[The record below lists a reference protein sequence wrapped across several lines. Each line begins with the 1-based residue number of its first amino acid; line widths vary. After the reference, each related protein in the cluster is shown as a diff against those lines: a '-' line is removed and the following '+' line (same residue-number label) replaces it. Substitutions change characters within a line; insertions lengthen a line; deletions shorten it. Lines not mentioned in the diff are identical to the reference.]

1 MINEIFNG
9 DSASEIRAKLNEM
22 ITIINY
28 YSSSQFVGGP
38 GGGDP
43 YTPPPG
49 TSGTS
54 GDPYTPPPSD
64 TSTIW
69 SSGGAMP
76 FPSNDA
82 QSACNTIDMMSSHT
96 VYITKDPANMGG
108 TAVIEV
114 NDYVYTDSMKTY
126 AVSSG
131 YYGYKDTVMMMNKF
145 ISVDMMGR
153 VIEMNYCV

>member
-9 DSASEIRAKLNEM
+9 DSAADIRAKLNEM
-22 ITIINY
+22 ITIVNY

-38 GGGDP
+38 GGDP
-43 YTPPPG
+43 G
-49 TSGTS
+49 GG

-64 TSTIW
+64 TATIW

-114 NDYVYTDSMKTY
+114 NDYLYTDSMKTY

>member
-1 MINEIFNG
+1 MINEILNG

-22 ITIINY
+22 ITIVNY

-38 GGGDP
+38 APGGGGEP
-43 YTPPPG
+43 YN
-49 TSGTS
+49 
-54 GDPYTPPPSD
+54 PPPSD
-64 TSTIW
+64 AANIW

-82 QSACNTIDMMSSHT
+82 QSACNTIGMMSSHT

-114 NDYVYTDSMKTY
+114 NDYLYTDSMKTS

-131 YYGYKDTVMMMNKF
+131 YYGYRDTSMMNKF

-153 VIEMNYCV
+153 VIEMNHCV

>member
-1 MINEIFNG
+1 MINEILNG

-22 ITIINY
+22 ITIVNY

-38 GGGDP
+38 APGGGGDP
-43 YTPPPG
+43 GPG
-49 TSGTS
+49 G
-54 GDPYTPPPSD
+54 GENPYTPPPSD
-64 TSTIW
+64 AANIW

-82 QSACNTIDMMSSHT
+82 QSACNTISMMSSHT

-108 TAVIEV
+108 TAVIQV
-114 NDYVYTDSMKTY
+114 NDYVYTDSMKTS

-131 YYGYKDTVMMMNKF
+131 YYGYRDTSMMNKF

>member
-1 MINEIFNG
+1 MINDIFNG
-9 DSASEIRAKLNEM
+9 DSASEIRAKLNEL
-22 ITIINY
+22 IKIVND
-28 YSSSQFVGGP
+28 YSSSQYMGPGPGGDPGP
-38 GGGDP
+38 GGG
-43 YTPPPG
+43 
-49 TSGTS
+49 

-64 TSTIW
+64 TATIW

-131 YYGYKDTVMMMNKF
+131 YYGYKDTAMMMNKF

>member
-1 MINEIFNG
+1 MINEILNG

-22 ITIINY
+22 ITIVNY

-38 GGGDP
+38 APGGGEN
-43 YTPPPG
+43 
-49 TSGTS
+49 
-54 GDPYTPPPSD
+54 PYTPPPSD
-64 TSTIW
+64 AATIW

-82 QSACNTIDMMSSHT
+82 QSACNTIGMMSSHT

-114 NDYVYTDSMKTY
+114 NDYLYTDSMKTS

-131 YYGYKDTVMMMNKF
+131 YYGYKDTAMMMNKF